1 MRRGIQ
7 VLMQDAQS
15 GKFDLVLKET
25 AFPASRKTSQG
36 LQAPALCRRK
46 DYTLSEGEIRNKESC
61 HEVRAPKVP
70 LPRGPHRDKRVRRT
84 VKFTM
89 LRAAAQHGAK
99 PLISL
104 HRRPPTV
111 QGTSVSCPV
120 RPR

>member
-70 LPRGPHRDKRVRRT
+70 LPRGRT
-84 VKFTM
+84 GISACGELSS
-89 LRAAAQHGAK
+89 LRCLERQRSMALSH
-99 PLISL
+99 
-104 HRRPPTV
+104 
-111 QGTSVSCPV
+111 
-120 RPR
+120 